1 MEAAPGPHFVRPPTP
16 TLANLVRSS
25 LPEVPCG
32 TACVIILAVFTY
44 WLTCSLGLLGTAA
57 FTLAPATMSR
67 YQVYRI
73 YSYVF
78 IHKTMS
84 ALVCNILL
92 FWHFSRGLEKSV
104 GTVKYWYLIFVF
116 TLLTAILY
124 ISLGTLMVGM
134 KNIREIQGFTILV
147 SSIVGMI
154 VPLSPMKTIV
164 FITNVKTVHLPLV
177 LLFVALFIPES
188 YILGNICGLG
198 VGFFYALGRRYF
210 RFLDMSESTAASLE
224 GHYPF
229 TQLKEISGT
238 TYYPA
243 LWEERNL
250 ELTDRIK
257 PSPGSYPTQTYYCP
271 ATIPGAVNELGHWY
285 GTQHQQ
291 RPGQGLG
298 YSYGQCGDHQH
309 AERCEQPQIHPHRH
323 QHSYYGI
330 PAGYTRQQAAE
341 GPALHH

>member
-250 ELTDRIK
+250 ELTDRWFRMW
-257 PSPGSYPTQTYYCP
+257 
-271 ATIPGAVNELGHWY
+271 E
-285 GTQHQQ
+285 
-291 RPGQGLG
+291 
-298 YSYGQCGDHQH
+298 
-309 AERCEQPQIHPHRH
+309 
-323 QHSYYGI
+323 
-330 PAGYTRQQAAE
+330 
-341 GPALHH
+341 